1 MLNIS
6 QRLEEEKDGEIL
18 DLPFYWFDAQIVAI
32 VVF

>member
-6 QRLEEEKDGEIL
+6 QRLEEEKNSEIL